1 MTDDIDPVGAD
12 GATDDIDEF
21 ERLGRRAAD
30 ELRRPAPDD
39 GLGVIARS
47 ARSRR
52 AVNVVAGSVLAA
64 GIVVATLVIA
74 GRERSDDNVP
84 ATVPPTS
91 PTTVAAVA
99 ASTEPP
105 VPTHMELHSGLV
117 ADLDVSDDGDLVA
130 TGTDQGSV
138 HVYDAGTG
146 ATVINAVVPSGTPLI
161 YVAISPD
168 KSTVGALAD
177 DGVEYFWSI
186 ADGTPTNPFAIEWPD
201 PDDRPSPPDGIVLS
215 PDGAIGVRLGRFT
228 GAELVD
234 VPANDTL
241 HRLGTDGTA
250 YTAAFSP
257 DGQLVAVKFDEVVR
271 VWRLDPFEELPGFD
285 LAAYEATG
293 EDIEFTPDS
302 RRLAFTVE
310 DRVVIEEI
318 DLTDSPTTRRLTPPP
333 NRPEEVTPCPQHVL
347 GARPG
352 SLRRSSLRPRSPAR
366 DRVGGHIGPRRRV
379 VGAVPAI
386 RRRSVRGGARAT
398 RRNRESLPDRRPHRS
413 PPVES

>member
-1 MTDDIDPVGAD
+1 M
-12 GATDDIDEF
+12 
-21 ERLGRRAAD
+21 
-30 ELRRPAPDD
+30 
-39 GLGVIARS
+39 
-47 ARSRR
+47 
-52 AVNVVAGSVLAA
+52 
-64 GIVVATLVIA
+64 LVIA
-74 GRERSDDNVP
+74 GRERIDDNLP

-105 VPTHMELHSGLV
+105 LPTHMELHSGLV

-138 HVYDAGTG
+138 RVYDAGTG
-146 ATVINAVVPSGTPLI
+146 AIVINAVVPSGTPLS

-168 KSTVGALAD
+168 KSAVGALAI

-186 ADGTPTNPFAIEWPD
+186 ANGTPTDPFAIEWPD
-201 PDDRPSPPDGIVLS
+201 PDGSPSPPDGIVLS
-215 PDGAIGVRLGRFT
+215 PDGDVGVRLGRFT

-271 VWRLDPFEELPGFD
+271 VWRLDPFEELPSFD

-293 EDIEFTPDS
+293 EDIEFTPDG
-302 RRLAFTVE
+302 RRIAFTVE

-318 DLTDSPTTRRLTPPP
+318 DLADSSDGTSPDTTR
-333 NRPEEVTPCPQHVL
+333 Q
-347 GARPG
+347 
-352 SLRRSSLRPRSPAR
+352 
-366 DRVGGHIGPRRRV
+366 D
-379 VGAVPAI
+379 VPAT
-386 RRRSVRGGARAT
+386 S
-398 RRNRESLPDRRPHRS
+398 S
-413 PPVES
+413 

>member
-1 MTDDIDPVGAD
+1 VTDDIDPIGGEGASED
-12 GATDDIDEF
+12 TDEF

-30 ELRRPAPDD
+30 ELRRPPPDD
-39 GLGVIARS
+39 GFGLIARS

-52 AVNVVAGSVLAA
+52 AVNVVAGSVLAT
-64 GIVVATLVIA
+64 GILVATLVIA

-91 PTTVAAVA
+91 PTTIAAVA

-105 VPTHMELHSGLV
+105 VPTHLELHSGLV

-138 HVYDAGTG
+138 RVYDAETG

-168 KSTVGALAD
+168 KSAVAALAD

-186 ADGTPTNPFAIEWPD
+186 ADGTPTDPFAIEWPD

-228 GAELVD
+228 GAELID

-241 HRLGTDGTA
+241 HRLGTNGTA

-257 DGQLVAVKFDEVVR
+257 DGRLVAVKFDEVVR

-285 LAAYEATG
+285 LAPYEATG
-293 EDIEFTPDS
+293 EDIEFTPDG

-318 DLTDSPTTRRLTPPP
+318 DLTGSSDTTATDTTTE
-333 NRPEEVTPCPQHVL
+333 N
-347 GARPG
+347 
-352 SLRRSSLRPRSPAR
+352 SPA
-366 DRVGGHIGPRRRV
+366 
-379 VGAVPAI
+379 
-386 RRRSVRGGARAT
+386 
-398 RRNRESLPDRRPHRS
+398 S
-413 PPVES
+413 PP